1 MIERGGRGDRG
12 ESAGTLG
19 LIRSA
24 PGVGAALPELTRR
37 LRWVIAVVALSF
49 VGLMVRLWQLQVVR
63 GDQYYEQTVSNVV
76 HERFLP
82 SIRGKIVD
90 RRGEPLADNRPAFN
104 IYVTPAKLTPEV
116 AERLTRLLGLS
127 EDEVARM
134 HERIEAG
141 SVRNRRAPALV
152 FEDQSRERAALIKQA
167 GFQLPGVEV
176 HDEPY
181 RYYPQGALAA
191 HLIGYMNQMNNEE
204 YGELAPQGYE
214 PSELVGRYGLERAWE
229 NYLRGKKGIE
239 RFAVNA
245 RGQRIPAEEAVGLI
259 QGPTVVEPVAGHNL
273 VLTVDA
279 ELQRLAE
286 RAVRRHAAAAVAV
299 VEVETGRILTL
310 VSRPSFEPN
319 VMTGQL
325 TRAEE
330 ALLNQDPRK
339 PFIDKTLRQ
348 HYPPGSTY
356 KFVTALAALEDG
368 LIDPGERLVCQ
379 GSHKVGR
386 QVFHCTSSH
395 EHVDMVEAIQHSCNV
410 YFWKLAELVGID
422 RMAEIALDFGMGA
435 PTGLGLNGDVAGRVP
450 TRAWYEERTTFK
462 IGYTINAAT
471 GQGDVEVTVMQLT
484 MAYAALANGGRLYV
498 PQVVERIE
506 TAGGETVVAFEPK
519 LRRQVKASPES
530 LALLDRGMWMTVNAL
545 GGTAHDYAR
554 SQVIEYAGKTGTAEV
569 RSRRKGQEDEVELQ
583 DWHPSR
589 SHAWFAGYAPAR
601 DPEIA
606 IVVLIE
612 HGGQGGKVAAP
623 VAQQI
628 LEGYFEIMERAGQGA
643 ETPGAEPAEAAEMRP
658 QGAAILPP
666 SAGTGR
672 VEERRP

>member
-1 MIERGGRGDRG
+1 MNERGDSDGK
-12 ESAGTLG
+12 LG

-24 PGVGAALPELTRR
+24 PGVGAALPVLSRR
-37 LRWVIAVVALSF
+37 LRWVVVVVALAF
-49 VGLMVRLWQLQVVR
+49 LGLIARLWQLQAVR
-63 GDQYYEQTVSNVV
+63 GDQYYQQTVSNVV

-82 SIRGKIVD
+82 SIRGKILD
-90 RRGEPLADNRPAFN
+90 LRGEPLADNRPAFN
-104 IYVTPAKLTPEV
+104 IYVTPASFTPEV

-134 HERIEAG
+134 HQRIETG
-141 SVRNRRAPALV
+141 SQRNRRAPALV

-191 HLIGYMNQMNNEE
+191 HLIGYMNQMTNGE
-204 YGELAPQGYE
+204 YAALAPQGYE

-239 RFAVNA
+239 RFVVNA
-245 RGQRIPAEEAVGLI
+245 RGQRIQGAEASNLI
-259 QGPTVVEPVAGHNL
+259 VGPTVIEPVAGHNL

-286 RAVRRHAAAAVAV
+286 RAVRRHAAAALAV
-299 VEVETGRILTL
+299 VEVETGRILAL
-310 VSRPSFEPN
+310 VSTPSFEPN

-356 KFVTALAALEDG
+356 KFITALAALEDG
-368 LIDPGERLVCQ
+368 AIQPAERLTCP

-395 EHVDMVEAIQHSCNV
+395 EHVDMISAIQHSCNV
-410 YFWKLAELVGID
+410 YFWKLAELIGID
-422 RMAEIALDFGMGA
+422 RMAEVALDFGMGA
-435 PTGLGLNGDVAGRVP
+435 PTGLGLNGDVSGRVP
-450 TRAWYEERTTFK
+450 TRAWYEERTSFK

-471 GQGDVEVTVMQLT
+471 GQGDVEVTVMQLV

-519 LRRQVKASPES
+519 LRRRIKASPAN
-530 LALLDRGMWMTVNAL
+530 LALLERGMWMTVNTL
-545 GGTAHDYAR
+545 GGTAYNYAR
-554 SQVIEYAGKTGTAEV
+554 SDEIEFAGKTGTAEV
-569 RSRRKGQEDEVELQ
+569 RSRRKRQEDELALQ
-583 DWHPSR
+583 GWHPSR
-589 SHAWFAGYAPAR
+589 SHAWFAGYAPATS
-601 DPEIA
+601 PEIA

-628 LEGYFEIMERAGQGA
+628 IEGYFRIEGRA
-643 ETPGAEPAEAAEMRP
+643 PPAVTAPDPAPSSAAPKARAP
-658 QGAAILPP
+658 RGAAARGAAARGAAPR
-666 SAGTGR
+666 A
-672 VEERRP
+672 EESGP

>member
-1 MIERGGRGDRG
+1 RGTDAMIERSDAEGK
-12 ESAGTLG
+12 LG

-24 PGVGAALPELTRR
+24 PGVGTALPELTRR
-37 LRWVIAVVALSF
+37 LRWIILVVGLSF

-82 SIRGKIVD
+82 SIRGKILD

-104 IYVTPAKLTPEV
+104 IYVTPAKFTPEV

-134 HERIEAG
+134 HERIEA
-141 SVRNRRAPALV
+141 SSQRNRRAPALV

-191 HLIGYMNQMNNEE
+191 HLIGYMNQMTNEE
-204 YGELAPQGYE
+204 YAELAPQGYE

-245 RGQRIPAEEAVGLI
+245 RGQRIAAAEAEGLI
-259 QGPTVVEPVAGHNL
+259 EGPTVVEPVAGHNL

-286 RAVRRHAAAAVAV
+286 KAVRRHAAAAVAV
-299 VEVETGRILTL
+299 VEVDTGRILTL

-325 TRAEE
+325 TKAEE

-368 LIDPGERLVCQ
+368 LIDPSERLVCQ

-395 EHVDMVEAIQHSCNV
+395 EHVDLVEAIQHSCNV

-422 RMAEIALDFGMGA
+422 RMAEVALDFGMGA

-471 GQGDVEVTVMQLT
+471 GQGDVEVTVMQLA

-506 TAGGETVVAFEPK
+506 TAGGQTVVAFEPK
-519 LRRQVKASPES
+519 LRRQVEASPEN
-530 LALLDRGMWMTVNAL
+530 LALLDRGMWMTVNEL

-569 RSRRKGQEDEVELQ
+569 RSRRKGQEEEVELQ

-628 LEGYFEIMERAGQGA
+628 IEGYFQLVGRAGQGA
-643 ETPGAEPAEAAEMRP
+643 EAVAPGAEAAGGADLRP
-658 QGAAILPP
+658 PGARLLP
-666 SAGTGR
+666 R

>member
-1 MIERGGRGDRG
+1 MKGRSD
-12 ESAGTLG
+12 SADSAVL
-19 LIRSA
+19 LRSA
-24 PGVGAALPELTRR
+24 PGAGTALPELVRR
-37 LRWVIAVVALSF
+37 LRWVLAIMVLAFIGLS
-49 VGLMVRLWQLQVVR
+49 VRLWQLQVVR

-82 SIRGKIVD
+82 SIRGKILD
-90 RRGEPLADNRPAFN
+90 RGGEPLADNRPAFN
-104 IYVTPAKLTPEV
+104 IYVTPSKFTPEV
-116 AERLTRLLGLS
+116 AERLTRLLGLN

-141 SVRNRRAPALV
+141 RERARTAPALV

-167 GFQLPGVEV
+167 SFQLPGVEV

-191 HLIGYMNQMNNEE
+191 HLIGYMNQMTNEE
-204 YGELAPQGYE
+204 YADLAEQGYE

-245 RGQRIPAEEAVGLI
+245 RGQRIAAADAAGLI
-259 QGPTVVEPVAGHNL
+259 QGPPVVEPVAGHNL
-273 VLTVDA
+273 VLTIDA
-279 ELQRLAE
+279 ELQRIAE

-310 VSRPSFEPN
+310 VSKPSFEPN

-325 TRAEE
+325 TKAEE

-356 KFVTALAALEDG
+356 KFITALAALDDG
-368 LIDPGERLVCQ
+368 LIDPSERLVCQ
-379 GSHKVGR
+379 GSHKVGQ

-395 EHVDMVEAIQHSCNV
+395 EHVDMAAAIQHSCNV

-422 RMAEIALDFGMGA
+422 RMAEIALDFGFGA

-462 IGYTINAAT
+462 IGYTINTST
-471 GQGDVEVTVMQLT
+471 GQGDVEVTVMQLA

-506 TAGGETVVAFEPK
+506 TARGETVVAFEPK
-519 LRRQVKASPES
+519 LRRRVVASPAS
-530 LALLDRGMWMTVNAL
+530 LALLDRGMWMAVNEL
-545 GGTAHDYAR
+545 GGTAFEYAR

-569 RSRRKGQEDEVELQ
+569 RSRRKAQEEPELE

-601 DPEIA
+601 NPEIA

-612 HGGQGGKVAAP
+612 HGGQGGRVAAP

-628 LEGYFEIMERAGQGA
+628 LEAYFQEIAGRPAA
-643 ETPGAEPAEAAEMRP
+643 ETPPAAKAAPAGKTPPAARPTPARAAPAARPTPRAEGATP
-658 QGAAILPP
+658 
-666 SAGTGR
+666 
-672 VEERRP
+672 

>member
-1 MIERGGRGDRG
+1 MTDRTDTDG
-12 ESAGTLG
+12 KLG

-24 PGVGAALPELTRR
+24 PGAGAALPELGRR
-37 LRWVIAVVALSF
+37 LRWVIVV
-49 VGLMVRLWQLQVVR
+49 VGLAFAGLSVRLWQLQVVR

-76 HERFLP
+76 HERYLP
-82 SIRGKIVD
+82 SIRGKILD

-134 HERIEAG
+134 HQRVEA
-141 SVRNRRAPALV
+141 SSQRNRRAPALV
-152 FEDQSRERAALIKQA
+152 FEDQTRERAALIKQA

-191 HLIGYMNQMNNEE
+191 HLVGYMNQMTNEE
-204 YGELAPQGYE
+204 YAELAPQGYE

-245 RGQRIPAEEAVGLI
+245 RGQRIPAEEAAGLI

-273 VLTVDA
+273 VLTLDA

-299 VEVETGRILTL
+299 VEVDTGRILTL
-310 VSRPSFEPN
+310 VSKPSFEPN

-368 LIDPGERLVCQ
+368 LVHPADQLLCQ

-395 EHVDMVEAIQHSCNV
+395 EHVDLVEAIQHSCNV
-410 YFWKLAELVGID
+410 YFWKLSELVGID

-471 GQGDVEVTVMQLT
+471 GQGDVEVTVMQLA

-519 LRRQVKASPES
+519 LRRQVAASPANLE
-530 LALLDRGMWMTVNAL
+530 LLRRGMWMTVNAL

-554 SQVIEYAGKTGTAEV
+554 SDVIEFAGKTGTAEV
-569 RSRRKGQEDEVELQ
+569 RSRRKQQEDELELR

-589 SHAWFAGYAPAR
+589 SHAWFAGYAPAS

-612 HGGQGGKVAAP
+612 HGGQGGKVAGP
-623 VAQQI
+623 VARQI
-628 LEGYFEIMERAGQGA
+628 LEGYFQEVVGRAAPAQEAARAGEGA
-643 ETPGAEPAEAAEMRP
+643 P
-658 QGAAILPP
+658 
-666 SAGTGR
+666 
-672 VEERRP
+672 

>member
-1 MIERGGRGDRG
+1 VNDRGDADG
-12 ESAGTLG
+12 KLG

-24 PGVGAALPELTRR
+24 PGVGAALPELSRR
-37 LRWVIAVVALSF
+37 LRWIIVVVALSF
-49 VGLMVRLWQLQVVR
+49 VGLLVRLWQLQVVR

-82 SIRGKIVD
+82 SIRGKILD

-104 IYVTPAKLTPEV
+104 IYVTPAKVTPEV
-116 AERLTRLLGLS
+116 TERLTRLLGLS

-134 HERIEAG
+134 HQRIEAG
-141 SVRNRRAPALV
+141 NQRNRRAPALV

-191 HLIGYMNQMNNEE
+191 HLIGYMNQMTNDE
-204 YGELAPQGYE
+204 YADLAPQGYE

-245 RGQRIPAEEAVGLI
+245 RGQRIPAAEAAGLI
-259 QGPTVVEPVAGHNL
+259 EGPTVVEPVAGHNL

-286 RAVRRHAAAAVAV
+286 KAVRRHAAAAVAV
-299 VEVETGRILTL
+299 VEVATGRILTL
-310 VSRPSFEPN
+310 VSKPSFEPN

-325 TRAEE
+325 TKAEE

-356 KFVTALAALEDG
+356 KFVMALAALEDG
-368 LIDPGERLVCQ
+368 IIDPIERLTCP

-422 RMAEIALDFGMGA
+422 RMAEVALDFGMGA

-471 GQGDVEVTVMQLT
+471 GQGDVEVTVMQLV

-519 LRRQVKASPES
+519 LRRHVKASPAN
-530 LALLDRGMWMTVNAL
+530 LALLERGMWMTVNTL
-545 GGTAHDYAR
+545 GGTAYEYAR
-554 SQVIEYAGKTGTAEV
+554 SQTIEYAGKTGTAEV
-569 RSRRKGQEDEVELQ
+569 RSRRKKQEDEVELR

-601 DPEIA
+601 NPEIA

-623 VAQQI
+623 VAQQVI
-628 LEGYFEIMERAGQGA
+628 EAYFQIAGRAGSGA
-643 ETPGAEPAEAAEMRP
+643 TTAPPGATAP
-658 QGAAILPP
+658 
-666 SAGTGR
+666 AGTAAPAGAT
-672 VEERRP
+672 ERRP

>member
-1 MIERGGRGDRG
+1 VNDRGDADG
-12 ESAGTLG
+12 KLG

-24 PGVGAALPELTRR
+24 PGVGAALPELSRR
-37 LRWVIAVVALSF
+37 LRWIIVVVALSF
-49 VGLMVRLWQLQVVR
+49 VGLLVRLWQLQVVR

-82 SIRGKIVD
+82 SIRGKILD

-104 IYVTPAKLTPEV
+104 IYVTPAKVTPEV
-116 AERLTRLLGLS
+116 TERLTRLLGLS

-134 HERIEAG
+134 HQRIEAG
-141 SVRNRRAPALV
+141 NQRNRRAPALV

-191 HLIGYMNQMNNEE
+191 HLIGYMNQMTNDE
-204 YGELAPQGYE
+204 YADLAPQGYE

-245 RGQRIPAEEAVGLI
+245 RGQRIPAAEAAGLI
-259 QGPTVVEPVAGHNL
+259 EGPTVVEPVAGHNL

-286 RAVRRHAAAAVAV
+286 KAVRRHAAAAVAV
-299 VEVETGRILTL
+299 VEVATGRILTL
-310 VSRPSFEPN
+310 VSKPSFEPN

-325 TRAEE
+325 TKAEE

-356 KFVTALAALEDG
+356 KFVMALAALEDG
-368 LIDPGERLVCQ
+368 IIDPIERLTCP

-422 RMAEIALDFGMGA
+422 RMAEVALDFGMGA

-471 GQGDVEVTVMQLT
+471 GQGDVEVTVMQLV

-519 LRRQVKASPES
+519 LRRHVKASPAN
-530 LALLDRGMWMTVNAL
+530 LALLERGMWMTVNTL
-545 GGTAHDYAR
+545 GGTAYEYAR
-554 SQVIEYAGKTGTAEV
+554 SQTIEYAGKTGTAEV
-569 RSRRKGQEDEVELQ
+569 RSRRKKQEDEVELR

-601 DPEIA
+601 NPEIA

-623 VAQQI
+623 VAQQVI
-628 LEGYFEIMERAGQGA
+628 EAYFQLAGRAGSGA
-643 ETPGAEPAEAAEMRP
+643 TTAPPGATAP
-658 QGAAILPP
+658 
-666 SAGTGR
+666 AGTAAPAGAT
-672 VEERRP
+672 ERRP